1 MARTFASVNEAWRE
15 LRHARNRAHEEND
28 HAHHAR
34 HGYDPDQPRVA
45 KGHSDGGQWT
55 DTEGGENTSEILSDA
70 TPDNEWSPG
79 SQYAQARGRGSVP
92 VRIGNRW
99 FEAEGGQAAR
109 LTVAQA
115 RQYDA
120 VARVRE
126 LDPKWSPGP
135 SYRRPDTVES
145 YIRILEAEAGEAE
158 AYLARLEAP
167 PRVPNQRPQTTQE
180 ENKVIVEVA
189 HWMAR
194 HPEYQIR
201 PSSWLYQHR
210 VLVEAYCGPPRPMEQ
225 LQRDAAMPKFGYEI
239 HHNVEQT
246 PARQDHFSR
255 REIDAPDNLLRI
267 PRLKHWEITGWF
279 ATRNRS
285 YDMMTPR
292 QYLRGKSWNERV
304 DVGWEALIKHGVVKP

>member
-1 MARTFASVNEAWRE
+1 MLRVNEAWRK
-15 LRHARNRAHEEND
+15 LRDARKRALEEND
-28 HAHHAR
+28 HAHRVH
-34 HGYDPDQPRVA
+34 HGYDPNQPRVP

-55 DTEGGENTSEILSDA
+55 NTKEGESSPETLSDV
-70 TPDNEWSPG
+70 TPDNEWGPG
-79 SQYAQARGRGSVP
+79 SKSANMRGRGSVP

-109 LTVAQA
+109 LAIAQA
-115 RQYDA
+115 QQYAA

-135 SYRRPDTVES
+135 SYRQIDNVET
-145 YIRILEAEAGEAE
+145 YIRILEAEAKEAY

-167 PRVPNQRPQTTQE
+167 PRVPRQE
-180 ENKVIVEVA
+180 PERVQEKNRITVEVA

-194 HPEYQIR
+194 HPEYEIN
-201 PSSWLYQHR
+201 PTSWLHQR
-210 VLVEAYCGPPRPMEQ
+210 WVLIEAYCGPPRPMQQ
-225 LQRDAAMPKFGYEI
+225 LQRDALWPKPGYEI

-279 ATRNRS
+279 ATRNDS
-285 YDMMTPR
+285 YGMISPR
-292 QYLRGKSWNERV
+292 EYLRGRSWNERV
-304 DVGWEALIKHGVVKP
+304 DVGWDALIKHGVVKP